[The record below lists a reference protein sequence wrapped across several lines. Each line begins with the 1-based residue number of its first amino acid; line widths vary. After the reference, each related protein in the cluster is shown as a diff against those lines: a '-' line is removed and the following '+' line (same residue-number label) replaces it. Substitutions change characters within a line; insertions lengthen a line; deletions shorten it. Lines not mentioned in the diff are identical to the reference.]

1 MYIHVHVIICTQPVC
16 CSYSDEVRNNFHVTL
31 DWLHEHAC
39 SRVFGLGQCTLCSPI
54 VVELASP
61 NVVELASPNV
71 VELASPNVV
80 ELASPNVVELA
91 SPIVVELASPI
102 VVKLASPIVC
112 IHAHSLLW
120 NPCTC
125 IHG

>member
-1 MYIHVHVIICTQPVC
+1 MNNLPTCTYMYIHVHVIIFMQPVC

-71 VELASPNVV
+71 VELASP
-80 ELASPNVVELA
+80 
-91 SPIVVELASPI
+91 IVVELASPI

-112 IHAHSLLW
+112 IHARSLLW
-120 NPCTC
+120 NPCTR